1 MATSKQNPELKR
13 ALAGMDKAYA
23 SGSKNWFNYLA
34 DDITVYGTTSA
45 EPINGRENYIKNFS
59 KLLTGAKR
67 KVSILSRQVQS
78 IGNVHIVYQVA
89 QITQDGIVLNM
100 KQSQV
105 WAETEKGLKMN
116 HMHSA
121 LLGAPQATN
130 AITKLS
136 SINVINER
144 IATIATAVGVA
155 Q

>member
-1 MATSKQNPELKR
+1 MANSKTNPELQR
-13 ALAGMDKAYA
+13 ALLGMDKAYA

-67 KVSILSRQVQS
+67 KISILSRQVQTV
-78 IGNVHIVYQVA
+78 GEVFIVYQVA
-89 QITQDGIVLNM
+89 QITQDGIILNM

-105 WAETEKGLKMN
+105 WGNTDKGLKMN

-121 LLGAPQATN
+121 LLGSPQATN
-130 AITKLS
+130 SATKLS

>member
-1 MATSKQNPELKR
+1 MAAVKQNSEIMKNLN
-13 ALAGMDKAYA
+13 GMDRAYET
-23 SGSKNWFNYLA
+23 GNKTWFNFLA

-45 EPINGRENYIKNFS
+45 EPINGRKNYIENFS
-59 KLLTGAKR
+59 KTLTGAKR
-67 KVSILSRQVQS
+67 KVNILSRQVQS
-78 IGNVHIVYQVA
+78 VGNVVIVYQVA

-105 WAETEKGLKMN
+105 WSTTEKGLKMN

-121 LLGAPQATN
+121 LLGTPQSVTSVS
-130 AITKLS
+130 KLG

-144 IATIATAVGVA
+144 IAAIATAVGVA